1 MNIDEVVETLLTAR
15 DLIRWGAS
23 LFNREGLFFGH
34 GTDNAF
40 DEAAYLTLFVL
51 HLPPQIPESW
61 FDARLLA
68 EERSAVAELIARRVQ
83 TRLPAP
89 YLTNEAWFAGLPF
102 YVDER
107 VLIPRSPIAELI
119 QERFEPWIDP
129 ERVGRV
135 LDLCTGSGCIAA
147 ACALAFP
154 AATVDAGDIS
164 EEALEVVRINIEK
177 HGLEEQMQPVRSD
190 LFDGFR
196 GERYDIIVSNPP
208 YVDAEDMAALPD
220 EYHHEPALALEAG
233 HDGLDLV
240 LRMLSEAPDHLEQ
253 EGILV
258 VEVGNSAAALEEL
271 LPEVP
276 FVWLEFERGGEGVF
290 LLTAEQVTEHQALFA
305 RHAATRQRL

>member
-1 MNIDEVVETLLTAR
+1 MNIDEVVETLLTPR
-15 DLIRWGAS
+15 DLIRWAAS

-40 DEAAYLTLFVL
+40 DEAAYLTLFAL
-51 HLPPQIPESW
+51 HLPPQIPEAY
-61 FDARLLA
+61 FEARLLP
-68 EERSAVAELIARRVQ
+68 EERKAVAELIARRVQ

-89 YLTNEAWFAGLPF
+89 YLTNEAWFGGLPF

-119 QERFEPWIDP
+119 EERFEPWIDP

-154 AATVDAGDIS
+154 DATVDASDIS
-164 EEALEVVRINIEK
+164 DGALEVVRINIEK
-177 HGLEEQMQPVRSD
+177 HGLEDQMRAVHSD
-190 LFDGFR
+190 LFDGLG

-208 YVDAEDMAALPD
+208 YVDAEDMAALPE
-220 EYHHEPALALEAG
+220 EYRHEPALALEAG
-233 HDGLDLV
+233 EDGLDLV
-240 LRMLSEAPDHLEQ
+240 LRMLSEAPEHLEP

-258 VEVGNSAAALEEL
+258 VEVGNSAPALAEL

-276 FVWLEFERGGEGVF
+276 FVWLEFERGGQGVF
-290 LLTAEQVTEHQALFA
+290 LLTAEPLAEHHALFEE
-305 RHAATRQRL
+305 HASVRRNR